1 MGDCGFE
8 LGFEAVDST
17 MVSMG
22 RNPNMLAQ
30 SDHGENVLGCVPAG
44 DAALPGRQAEQMGPA
59 SNLFPWHDL
68 TSAVFSAAM
77 ERLPPGARGP
87 GFRSC

>member
-44 DAALPGRQAEQMGPA
+44 DAALPGRPSRWGLHPIY
-59 SNLFPWHDL
+59 SHG
-68 TSAVFSAAM
+68 TI
-77 ERLPPGARGP
+77 
-87 GFRSC
+87 